1 MDGFGVSSPERS
13 SGLQL
18 RSRLT
23 GACNFFNVTVVRS
36 AAASQHVDLRMPA
49 QQIGILATKF
59 ARIAVVEVGRL
70 IELCMAELRGIGA
83 GGNRSVPPKPPRH
96 TSTPQP

>member
-13 SGLQL
+13 SGLRL

-23 GACNFFNVTVVRS
+23 GACNFFNVTMVRS

-83 GGNRSVPPKPPRH
+83 DAP
-96 TSTPQP
+96 